1 MKPPQDSPSNPA
13 QTPKAISLEDAKTLS
28 VLTNPVRWEILGAL
42 MALDECS
49 AADIARFTARSRT
62 SIYPHL
68 QKLIEAGLVLE
79 AGTQLMGK
87 RYEQQYRPC
96 ATTIH
101 TKFNQDDPE
110 NLDFHITFAKALARF
125 MARKYEHAANAP
137 SADPRGDTRNLH
149 CGSHT
154 AWVNKEQL
162 ATLNAMINEIWKFCD
177 STKPAEDTQLLHI
190 SLFQTGEPNQ
200 TD

>member
-1 MKPPQDSPSNPA
+1 MTPQDTPSDPPK
-13 QTPKAISLEDAKTLS
+13 TPKYINIEDAKTLS

-42 MALDECS
+42 MALDKCS

-68 QKLIEAGLVLE
+68 QKLIDAGLVHE

-87 RYEQQYRPC
+87 RYEQHYRPC
-96 ATTIH
+96 ATTIR
-101 TKFNQDDPE
+101 TKFIQDDPD

-125 MARKYEHAANAP
+125 MARKYEHAANSP
-137 SADPRGDTRNLH
+137 SANSRGDSRNLH

-162 ATLNAMINEIWKFCD
+162 AKLNAMINEIWKFCD
-177 STKPAEDTQLLHI
+177 ATQPGNDTQLLHI
-190 SLFQTGEPNQ
+190 SLIQAGEPNQ
-200 TD
+200 AD